1 MTREGHQGGSGAGRE
16 RGVLGRIYR
25 HCSNEW
31 PSALLCASLV
41 TIAHLQFNWL
51 KTFEAYTFI
60 AIGQLSSIAAADS
73 PKKPR
78 AAVVAIDAKSFEGKA
93 FEEKTPLNRCAIAEH
108 LRAIYAADP
117 DIVAVD
123 LDISPEKPL
132 TDNPD
137 AVGGDNEVGTDNYAP
152 CERLLYNLIQ
162 CKAYGGSE
170 EAQVACAYEI
180 PGCKAGGEGAN
191 AACKYKGVECKDDA
205 CKTPAHTVLLDPFP
219 AQDPD
224 LNKFRSA
231 FRERMVNLGRSH
243 IHFANGYLPVSYGVH
258 VNASTDANAI
268 PVVVA
273 RLTGAPELRA
283 SVRSLDTRQF
293 LQGLEL
299 YPTSEFSVSDT
310 CCFDEQGQRKPQL
323 TKTLLEALKD
333 RIRPNNPT
341 HKSVVFYGAGFGAS
355 DVVLTPVGEIYGVE
369 AHAAAYVSDVIDLP
383 NHVLAFFLDF
393 LIALAMS
400 LFIAF
405 FWRKYFDA
413 RLSERR
419 ARREAA
425 KLWILALVLSV
436 LAAGLVLSML
446 SFTVLTTVGVWLS
459 PLPIIIGMLIDSF
472 VSGSVDQGTHKFVE
486 MRRELLREY
495 APLEAQRRETEAIA
509 DTLPASREGSP
520 GLASGALDVAFVA
533 SSATVQ
539 SGDDVLVLESTVLRV
554 TDTPPPSR
562 FVSWGM
568 RKLPRALG
576 GELCEL
582 IARRDFI
589 AAHLV
594 GLWLFLWLATAILA
608 FALAWSSH

>member
-1 MTREGHQGGSGAGRE
+1 MTREGHQGGSSAGRE
-16 RGVLGRIYR
+16 RGVLGHIYR
-25 HCSNEW
+25 HCANEW

-60 AIGQLSSIAAADS
+60 AIGQLSSIAAAVHPES
-73 PKKPR
+73 QPR
-78 AAVVAIDAKSFEGKA
+78 AAVVVIDPATFEGGE
-93 FEEKTPLNRCAIAEH
+93 FQEKTPLNRCAIAGH
-108 LRAIYAADP
+108 LRAIYAAGP

-123 LDISPEKPL
+123 LDISPERPL
-132 TDNPD
+132 KGGH
-137 AVGGDNEVGTDNYAP
+137 AEGGDNEVGTDDYAP
-152 CERLLYNLIQ
+152 CERLLYDLIQ

-170 EAQVACAYEI
+170 EAHAACAYE
-180 PGCKAGGEGAN
+180 
-191 AACKYKGVECKDDA
+191 GVECGPA
-205 CKTPAHTVLLDPFP
+205 CSTSAHTVLLDPFP
-219 AQDPD
+219 AQDPR
-224 LNKFRSA
+224 LNEFREA
-231 FRERMVNLGRSH
+231 FRKRMKERGESR

-258 VNASTDANAI
+258 VNASTDGNAI

-273 RLTGAPELRA
+273 RVAGAPDTHA
-283 SVRSLDTRQF
+283 SVRTLDTRQF
-293 LQGLEL
+293 LQGLKL
-299 YPTSEFSVSDT
+299 YPTGEFSVGEG

-323 TKTLLEALKD
+323 AATLREGLAAE
-333 RIRPNNPT
+333 IRPNNPT
-341 HKSVVFYGAGFGAS
+341 AKSVVFYGAGFGAG
-355 DVVLTPVGEIYGVE
+355 DVVLTPIGEIYGVE

-413 RLSERR
+413 RLSDRR

-425 KLWILALVLSV
+425 RLWILALVLSV
-436 LAAGLVLSML
+436 LAAGFGLSVLS
-446 SFTVLTTVGVWLS
+446 FIVLTTLGVWLS
-459 PLPIIIGMLIDSF
+459 PVPIVIGMLIDSF

-486 MRRELLREY
+486 MRRDLLRHY

-509 DTLPASREGSP
+509 NTLLASREGSP
-520 GLASGALDVAFVA
+520 GLASGTLDVALAA

-539 SGDDVLVLESTVLRV
+539 SGDDVLVLESTVVRV
-554 TDTPPPSR
+554 TEAPPPSR

-568 RKLPRALG
+568 RRLPRALG

-594 GLWLFLWLATAILA
+594 GLWLFLWLAAAIFA
-608 FALAWSSH
+608 FALAWSPPH